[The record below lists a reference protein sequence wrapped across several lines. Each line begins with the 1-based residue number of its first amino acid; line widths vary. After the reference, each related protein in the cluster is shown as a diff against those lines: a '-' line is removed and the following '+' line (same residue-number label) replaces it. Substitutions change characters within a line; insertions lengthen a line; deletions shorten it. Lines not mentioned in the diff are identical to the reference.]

1 MKIALLNDT
10 HFGARSD
17 SPAFIKYFN
26 RFYDEIFFTYL
37 EENKITTLIHL
48 GDVVDRRKFI
58 NFNTAHN
65 FQNKF
70 WKRLWEMKID
80 THIILGNHDT
90 YYKNTNSINS
100 MQQLITTFDGVNEPF
115 IYEKPKTVEF
125 DGLPILFVPWICPEN
140 EEESLK
146 AITESQAQI
155 CMGHLEVKGFE
166 MHKGHFQDHGL
177 EMDLFKRF
185 EKVYSGHYHR
195 KSDNGT
201 IFYLGTQ
208 YEITWSDYQCPKG
221 FHVFDTNTRELTRIP
236 NPISMFKK
244 ILYNDKVNSYS
255 TMDISEYE
263 NCFIKV
269 IVEEKTDV
277 NQFGDFIDRLHNE
290 IHTNEV
296 NVIEDSYNINST
308 ADVNIVDQGEDT
320 LSFLQNYINSLDT
333 KLDKNKMNSIVKDL
347 YSEVQDK

>member
-26 RFYDEIFFTYL
+26 RFYDEIFFPYL
-37 EENKITTLIHL
+37 EENNITTLIHL

-221 FHVFDTNTRELTRIP
+221 FHVFDTDTRELTRIP

-244 ILYNDKVNSYS
+244 IVYNDKVNSYS

-263 NCFIKV
+263 DCFIKV

-333 KLDKNKMNSIVKDL
+333 ELDKNKMNSIVKDL

>member
-26 RFYDEIFFTYL
+26 RFYDEIFFPYL
-37 EENKITTLIHL
+37 EENNITTLIHL

-70 WKRLWEMKID
+70 WKRLWDMKID

-125 DGLPILFVPWICPEN
+125 DGLPILFIPWICPEN

-146 AITESQAQI
+146 TISESQSQI

-166 MHKGHFQDHGL
+166 MHKGHFQEHGL

-221 FHVFDTNTRELTRIP
+221 FHIFDTDTRELTRIP
-236 NPISMFKK
+236 NPINMFKK
-244 ILYNDKVNSYS
+244 IVYNDKTNSYS
-255 TMDISEYE
+255 NMDISEYE
-263 NCFIKV
+263 DCFVKV

-277 NQFGDFIDRLHNE
+277 NQFGDFIDRLHND

-333 KLDKNKMNSIVKDL
+333 ELDKNKMNSIVKDL

>member
-26 RFYDEIFFTYL
+26 RFYDEIFFPYL
-37 EENKITTLIHL
+37 EENNITTLIHL

-58 NFNTAHN
+58 NFNNAHN

-244 ILYNDKVNSYS
+244 IVYNDKVNSYS

-333 KLDKNKMNSIVKDL
+333 ELDKNKMNSIVKDL

>member
-26 RFYDEIFFTYL
+26 RFYDEIFFPYL
-37 EENKITTLIHL
+37 EENNITTLIHL

-244 ILYNDKVNSYS
+244 IVYNDKVNSYS

-333 KLDKNKMNSIVKDL
+333 ELDKNKMNSIVKDL

>member
-26 RFYDEIFFTYL
+26 RFYDEIFFPYL
-37 EENKITTLIHL
+37 EENNITTLIHL

-333 KLDKNKMNSIVKDL
+333 DLDKNKMNSIVKDL

>member
-26 RFYDEIFFTYL
+26 RFYDEIFFPYL
-37 EENKITTLIHL
+37 EENNITTLIHL

>member
-26 RFYDEIFFTYL
+26 RFYDEIFFPYL
-37 EENKITTLIHL
+37 EENNITTLIHL

-70 WKRLWEMKID
+70 WKRLWDMKID

-125 DGLPILFVPWICPEN
+125 DGLPILFIPWICPEN

-146 AITESQAQI
+146 TISESQSQI

-166 MHKGHFQDHGL
+166 MHKGHFQEHGL

-221 FHVFDTNTRELTRIP
+221 FHIFDTDTRELTRIP
-236 NPISMFKK
+236 NPINMFKK
-244 ILYNDKVNSYS
+244 IVYNDKKNSYS
-255 TMDISEYE
+255 NMDISEYE
-263 NCFIKV
+263 DCFIKV

-277 NQFGDFIDRLHNE
+277 NQFGDFIDRLHND

-333 KLDKNKMNSIVKDL
+333 ELDKNKMNSIVKDL

>member
-26 RFYDEIFFTYL
+26 RFYDEIFFPYL
-37 EENKITTLIHL
+37 EENNITTLIHL

-244 ILYNDKVNSYS
+244 IVYNDKVNSYS

>member
-26 RFYDEIFFTYL
+26 RFYDEIFFPYL
-37 EENKITTLIHL
+37 EENNITTLIHL

-70 WKRLWEMKID
+70 WKRLWDMKID

-244 ILYNDKVNSYS
+244 IVYNDKVNSYS

-333 KLDKNKMNSIVKDL
+333 ELDKNKMNSIVKDL

>member
-26 RFYDEIFFTYL
+26 RFYDEIFFPYL
-37 EENKITTLIHL
+37 EENNITTLIHL

-70 WKRLWEMKID
+70 WKRLWDMKID

-221 FHVFDTNTRELTRIP
+221 FHIFDTDTRELTRIP
-236 NPISMFKK
+236 NPINMFKK
-244 ILYNDKVNSYS
+244 IVYNDKKNSYS
-255 TMDISEYE
+255 NMDISEYE
-263 NCFIKV
+263 DCFIKV

-333 KLDKNKMNSIVKDL
+333 ELDKNKMNSIVKDL

>member
-26 RFYDEIFFTYL
+26 RFYDEIFFPYL
-37 EENKITTLIHL
+37 EENNITTLIHL

-70 WKRLWEMKID
+70 WKRLWDMKID

-100 MQQLITTFDGVNEPF
+100 MQQLITTFDGINEPF

-125 DGLPILFVPWICPEN
+125 DGLPILFIPWICPEN

-146 AITESQAQI
+146 AISESQAQI

-166 MHKGHFQDHGL
+166 MHKGHFQEHGL

-221 FHVFDTNTRELTRIP
+221 FHIFDTDTRELTRIP
-236 NPISMFKK
+236 NPINMFKK
-244 ILYNDKVNSYS
+244 IVYNDKTNSY
-255 TMDISEYE
+255 TNMDISEYE
-263 NCFIKV
+263 DCFVKV
-269 IVEEKTDV
+269 IVEEKPDV
-277 NQFGDFIDRLHNE
+277 NQFGDFIDRLHND

-333 KLDKNKMNSIVKDL
+333 ELDKHKMNNIVKDL

>member
-26 RFYDEIFFTYL
+26 RFYDEIFFPYL
-37 EENKITTLIHL
+37 EENNITTLIHL

-70 WKRLWEMKID
+70 WKRLWDMKID

-125 DGLPILFVPWICPEN
+125 DGLPILFIPWICPEN

-146 AITESQAQI
+146 AISESQAQI

-166 MHKGHFQDHGL
+166 MHKGHFQEHGL

-221 FHVFDTNTRELTRIP
+221 FHIFDTDTRELTRIP
-236 NPISMFKK
+236 NPINMFKK
-244 ILYNDKVNSYS
+244 IVYNDKKNSYS
-255 TMDISEYE
+255 NMDISEYE
-263 NCFIKV
+263 DCFIKV

-277 NQFGDFIDRLHNE
+277 NQFGDFIDRLHND

-333 KLDKNKMNSIVKDL
+333 ELDKNKMNSIVKDL

>member
-26 RFYDEIFFTYL
+26 RFYDEIFFPYL
-37 EENKITTLIHL
+37 EENNITTLIHL

-70 WKRLWEMKID
+70 WKRLWDMKID

-125 DGLPILFVPWICPEN
+125 DGLPILFIPWICPEN

-146 AITESQAQI
+146 TISESQSQI
-155 CMGHLEVKGFE
+155 CMGHL
-166 MHKGHFQDHGL
+166 
-177 EMDLFKRF
+177 
-185 EKVYSGHYHR
+185 
-195 KSDNGT
+195 
-201 IFYLGTQ
+201 
-208 YEITWSDYQCPKG
+208 
-221 FHVFDTNTRELTRIP
+221 
-236 NPISMFKK
+236 
-244 ILYNDKVNSYS
+244 
-255 TMDISEYE
+255 
-263 NCFIKV
+263 
-269 IVEEKTDV
+269 
-277 NQFGDFIDRLHNE
+277 
-290 IHTNEV
+290 
-296 NVIEDSYNINST
+296 
-308 ADVNIVDQGEDT
+308 
-320 LSFLQNYINSLDT
+320 
-333 KLDKNKMNSIVKDL
+333 
-347 YSEVQDK
+347 

>member
-26 RFYDEIFFTYL
+26 RFYDEIFFPYL
-37 EENKITTLIHL
+37 EENNITTLIHL

-221 FHVFDTNTRELTRIP
+221 FHVFDTNTRELTRIS

-244 ILYNDKVNSYS
+244 IVYNDKVNSYS

-308 ADVNIVDQGEDT
+308 ADVNIEMV
-320 LSFLQNYINSLDT
+320 QNVS
-333 KLDKNKMNSIVKDL
+333 
-347 YSEVQDK
+347 

>member
-26 RFYDEIFFTYL
+26 RFYDEIFFPYL
-37 EENKITTLIHL
+37 EENNITTLMHL

-70 WKRLWEMKID
+70 WKRLWDMKID

-125 DGLPILFVPWICPEN
+125 DGLPILFIPWICPEN

-146 AITESQAQI
+146 AISESQAQI

-166 MHKGHFQDHGL
+166 MHKGHFQEHGL

-221 FHVFDTNTRELTRIP
+221 FHIFDTDTRELTRIP
-236 NPISMFKK
+236 NPINMFKK
-244 ILYNDKVNSYS
+244 IIYNDKTNSYS
-255 TMDISEYE
+255 NMDISEYE
-263 NCFIKV
+263 DCFVKV

-277 NQFGDFIDRLHNE
+277 NQFGDFIDRLHND

-333 KLDKNKMNSIVKDL
+333 ELDKNKMNSIVKDL